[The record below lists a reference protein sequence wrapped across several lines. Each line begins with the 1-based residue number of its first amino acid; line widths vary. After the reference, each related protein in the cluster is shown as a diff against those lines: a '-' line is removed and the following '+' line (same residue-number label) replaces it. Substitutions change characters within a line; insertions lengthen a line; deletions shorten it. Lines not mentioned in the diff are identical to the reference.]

1 MRAIVCEEYCSPD
14 QLQVKD
20 LPDPDLEAHEIRI
33 TIKAAG
39 VNFVDSV
46 FIAGG
51 HQRNFSTPF
60 IPGGDIAGEI
70 VEMGVL
76 CQILHQAATGN

>member
-1 MRAIVCEEYCSPD
+1 MRAIVCEQYGAPD
-14 QLQVKD
+14 QLQLKD
-20 LPDPDLEAHEIRI
+20 LPEPALEAHQVRI
-33 TIKAAG
+33 SVRAAG

-51 HQRNFSTPF
+51 HQRNFPTPF

-70 VEMGVL
+70 VVVL
-76 CQILHQAATGN
+76 LTDGNRALQFQRV